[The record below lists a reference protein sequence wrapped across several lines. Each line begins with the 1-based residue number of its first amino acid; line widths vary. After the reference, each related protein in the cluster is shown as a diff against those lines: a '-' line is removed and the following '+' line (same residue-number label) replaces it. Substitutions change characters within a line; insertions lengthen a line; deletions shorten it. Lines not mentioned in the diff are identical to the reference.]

1 MTPLD
6 HYRRA
11 AAWAAEQ
18 MTTTEPAVA
27 PPSTAGIL
35 ALLALA
41 VPCASL
47 VVSGGDVRLL
57 VSGLA
62 CSTLGFLAGVAV
74 AAAAG
79 EVTRGR

>member
-41 VPCASL
+41 VPCAGL
-47 VVSGGDVRLL
+47 VVSGDVRLL
-57 VSGLA
+57 VGGLA

-79 EVTRGR
+79 EVGR